1 MAATTTPTRARRSRR
16 GLVLGVVFLLIGGL
30 LLAAAGSYYAYGFFA
45 SRNLDNLNA
54 TAEPNVAETITL
66 PPSETHEQP
75 SVGAQYLY
83 PGSLLPARQW
93 ADPRGAISLAQP
105 DLAGFTPISNRG
117 QPLISGV
124 VGRADRIV
132 IPQLTVDAE
141 VVELSIINLETSAA
155 YETPKFTVGHIPTT
169 PNPGSEGNGWY
180 FGHLE
185 SPIQGEG
192 NVFSRLTQVPDL
204 LRDGEEVHVILGSG
218 EREYLYLASGVRLM
232 HESELTL
239 DAAEGA
245 QIALVTCYPRLKYDH
260 RLIVTAQL
268 IGFRDVVSTES

>member
-1 MAATTTPTRARRSRR
+1 MAATTTSTRARRSRR
-16 GLVLGVVFLLIGGL
+16 GLALGVAFLLIGGL

-54 TAEPNVAETITL
+54 TAAPNVAETITL
-66 PPSETHEQP
+66 PPSATHEQP

-132 IPQLTVDAE
+132 VPQLTVDAE
-141 VVELSIINLETSAA
+141 VVELSIINLESSAA
-155 YETPKFTVGHIPTT
+155 
-169 PNPGSEGNGWY
+169 
-180 FGHLE
+180 
-185 SPIQGEG
+185 
-192 NVFSRLTQVPDL
+192 
-204 LRDGEEVHVILGSG
+204 
-218 EREYLYLASGVRLM
+218 
-232 HESELTL
+232 
-239 DAAEGA
+239 
-245 QIALVTCYPRLKYDH
+245 
-260 RLIVTAQL
+260 
-268 IGFRDVVSTES
+268 

>member
-1 MAATTTPTRARRSRR
+1 MAATTTSTRARRSRR

-45 SRNLDNLNA
+45 SRNLDSLNA
-54 TAEPNVAETITL
+54 TAEPNVAETIAL
-66 PPSETHEQP
+66 PPIETHEQP

-141 VVELSIINLETSAA
+141 VVELSIINLETSTA

-192 NVFSRLTQVPDL
+192 NVFSRLTHVPDL

-218 EREYLYLASGVRLM
+218 EREYLYLASGVQPRARERTHARRCGGRTDIARNVLPP
-232 HESELTL
+232 
-239 DAAEGA
+239 AEVRPSPHRYGSA
-245 QIALVTCYPRLKYDH
+245 H
-260 RLIVTAQL
+260 RLPRYRL
-268 IGFRDVVSTES
+268 D